1 MNYFEILGISEE
13 ETGTEAIDAAYTQAR
28 IRWQTVLAQGV
39 GEQQKQARLLMN
51 GKLDEIYAT
60 LRDPASRQRYLREL
74 KLSEETGVPLGNGRI
89 KVSFSLSNGYRDHE
103 FLVVENPVRH
113 PLETDELV
121 IESTQEY
128 VCRAWEN
135 PDWASQ
141 QVEDRTL
148 ERWLYYAAAE
158 QDIVTAF
165 KYLRWSRPASTTED
179 VRGVTLDM
187 LQAKY
192 PVPILPCSPKSLLAR
207 VPEFDQP
214 RWRILPRMLNFGVV
228 SKAEEARAQLQ
239 VRWWR
244 EAPRQ
249 LAATVD
255 HQAVKL
261 DTSRLA
267 SDQLLGVAV
276 DLDALERGA
285 AVKATITVSCKPFGA
300 CTIPVLAAR
309 SNRLLG
315 NQQLRQTLS
324 AQAGELALQV
334 RDFAGASHYL
344 HLAGQPKLAA
354 QAEIAL
360 IQQAYEWHNWQ
371 QVIDLGRRF
380 HARYGRV
387 CVEVQ
392 IWMIEALRMIS
403 GTLYQLGEDRRSL
416 EYLAAL
422 AHETSQVDD
431 ASVLA
436 DSWTTK
442 PDAQFRINLEDPKS
456 DWVSIAEHYELN
468 WTHPTGRA
476 DGSNYAGEVPLDL
489 SARRSHLAHRE
500 DGCSQDAPDCL
511 PGHARRSQ
519 HG

>member
-13 ETGTEAIDAAYTQAR
+13 ETGAEAIDAAYTQSR
-28 IRWQTVLAQGV
+28 IHWQTVLAQGV

-60 LRDPASRQRYLREL
+60 LRDPASRQRYLHEL

-141 QVEDRTL
+141 LVEDRTL

-165 KYLRWSRPASTTED
+165 NYLRWSRPASTTED
-179 VRGVTLDM
+179 GCGVTLDL
-187 LQAKY
+187 LQTKY
-192 PVPILPCSPKSLLAR
+192 PAPILPRSPKSLLAR

-276 DLDALERGA
+276 NLDALERGA
-285 AVKATITVSCKPFGA
+285 TVKATITVSCEPFGA

-334 RDFAGASHYL
+334 RDFGGASHYL

-380 HARYGRV
+380 HTRYGRV

-392 IWMIEALRMIS
+392 VWMIEALRMLS

-431 ASVLA
+431 A
-436 DSWTTK
+436 
-442 PDAQFRINLEDPKS
+442 IC
-456 DWVSIAEHYELN
+456 
-468 WTHPTGRA
+468 
-476 DGSNYAGEVPLDL
+476 AG
-489 SARRSHLAHRE
+489 
-500 DGCSQDAPDCL
+500 G
-511 PGHARRSQ
+511 
-519 HG
+519 